1 LKFSKLQ
8 AAQFITTQPERYIR
22 ALIYLPIPMP
32 RAKELPHKNFIS
44 RENQEDEERKKGLT
58 SLVPRYATITRD
70 LNVVNSGA

>member
-1 LKFSKLQ
+1 
-8 AAQFITTQPERYIR
+8 
-22 ALIYLPIPMP
+22 MP